1 MIDVNGLAS
10 LQPILSM
17 FGNTTQNTYSSTYT
31 YTDRGSADTSN
42 CYPMPPADQMF
53 TFRDR
58 ADVNTI
64 KPFTNAG
71 NRRIKTSPFLLK
83 YAICN
88 VQGFPVWV
96 QVNTLCWNKRCNPG
110 TDLLVPAFLDAM
122 FESTYAV
129 QAKMDPQL
137 NTQADPVSASTLAQ
151 LKILNDTAEVEKYLN
166 GSTTGVQYHLAEGNP
181 DWKQP
186 NLRQRIKLLVRRKRV
201 LLPPGAIY
209 NFALAFKPPRYL
221 KFEDLTA
228 NYYKMVMEKAL
239 MITFGSE
246 CGVKGL
252 VVPGSSVL
260 QYSATVLSDKIILP
274 IKLQAMIK
282 AQVQYIW
289 PKIVIYA
296 RDKDMIEQ
304 GAGAQG
310 EQTGMNKSAQ
320 PINLGP

>member
-1 MIDVNGLAS
+1 MLNVNGMVS

-17 FGNTTQNTYSSTYT
+17 AANTTQNTYSSTYT

-42 CYPMPPADQMF
+42 CYPLPPADLLF
-53 TFRDR
+53 NFRDR
-58 ADVNTI
+58 ANENTI
-64 KPFTNAG
+64 KPFTNSG

-83 YAICN
+83 YSLCN

-96 QVNTLCWNKRCNPG
+96 QVNTLCWNRRCNPG

-129 QAKMDPQL
+129 QARMDPQL
-137 NTQADPVSASTLAQ
+137 NTQADPVDADTLAQ
-151 LKILNDTAEVEKYLN
+151 LEIMNDTAEVEKYLN
-166 GSTTGVQYHLAEGNP
+166 GNTTGVQYHLAQGNP

-221 KFEDLTA
+221 RFEDLESGT
-228 NYYKMVMEKAL
+228 YKMTMEKAV

-246 CGVKGL
+246 CGVKGA
-252 VVPGSSVL
+252 VDPSSSGL

-282 AQVQYIW
+282 AQVQYVW

-304 GAGAQG
+304 GAGAVGQ
-310 EQTGMNKSAQ
+310 QTAMNKSAQ
-320 PINLGP
+320 AVNLGP